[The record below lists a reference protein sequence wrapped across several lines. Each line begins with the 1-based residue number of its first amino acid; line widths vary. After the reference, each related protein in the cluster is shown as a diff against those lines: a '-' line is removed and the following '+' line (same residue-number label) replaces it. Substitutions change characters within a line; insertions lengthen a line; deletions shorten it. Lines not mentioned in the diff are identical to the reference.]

1 MPEQANLEVSIPIEI
16 FASELIDRRSKRP
29 RRKDRKEEKL
39 SARQMGI
46 CHDCSLPIAWRENY
60 IVRPEVW
67 AAAEMPPHGGYLH
80 LTCLETRIGREL
92 ETADFL
98 VVYVGED
105 SAAMKMQVL
114 DLASYLRFNDEMG
127 Y

>member
-1 MPEQANLEVSIPIEI
+1 MSGQTKLKDAVPFKI
-16 FASELIDRRSKRP
+16 FASELIDRRSKKP
-29 RRKDRKEEKL
+29 RQKDRKEEKL
-39 SARQMGI
+39 SARQMSI
-46 CHDCSLPIAWRENY
+46 CHDCSLPIAWRETY

-80 LTCLETRIGREL
+80 LACLETRIGREL

-105 SAAMKMQVL
+105 SAAMNMQVL
-114 DLASYLRFNDEMG
+114 DLASYLRFNDVMG

>member
-1 MPEQANLEVSIPIEI
+1 MS
-16 FASELIDRRSKRP
+16 
-29 RRKDRKEEKL
+29 
-39 SARQMGI
+39 I
-46 CHDCSLPIAWRENY
+46 CHDCSLPIAWRETY

-80 LTCLETRIGREL
+80 LACLETRIGREL

-105 SAAMKMQVL
+105 SAAMNMQVL
-114 DLASYLRFNDEMG
+114 DLASYLRFNDVMG

>member
-1 MPEQANLEVSIPIEI
+1 MSGQTKLKDAVPFKI
-16 FASELIDRRSKRP
+16 FASELIDRRSKKP

-80 LTCLETRIGREL
+80 LACLETRIGREL

-105 SAAMKMQVL
+105 SAAMNMQVL
-114 DLASYLRFNDEMG
+114 DLASYLRFNDVMG
-127 Y
+127 C